1 MGVVVEM
8 GGGSAEV
15 CQHSAP
21 PRARAAYGMM
31 APAPCTVV
39 PRRRGSRLRRTL
51 PRLCL
56 LALALAFCLLLQRHS
71 QEEGH
76 RDRRPHVERGIG
88 PTRAHVQSRL
98 FRSFS
103 GSELFAHASREAR
116 RRPICLTELPGA
128 AAATSPTGAWR
139 PETVSLQ
146 HYGFDWLRQ
155 HHGLHSVY
163 AASSSRLLEDQT
175 DSDWG
180 GLPEVQMQFD
190 VFLDSIVG
198 GKKPRYDYVKML
210 DRTVQR
216 GGPYAESFHVLG
228 QLILSE
234 LRAALVKAGI
244 WHPEDLNWSIWI
256 GAKGSAT
263 AMHVDDHSFNM
274 LYVVSGLK
282 RLVLIDD
289 SHPFE
294 CEEPEQSPTACWVER
309 DILTEP
315 PPYAREVLL
324 HAGEALVLPPS
335 QWHAVENLEPT
346 IAFGI
351 NEDASCSLR
360 EYARLTGPYTGFTL

>member
-1 MGVVVEM
+1 MQPVFCAD
-8 GGGSAEV
+8 S
-15 CQHSAP
+15 QDSAP
-21 PRARAAYGMM
+21 PASEALSSPRHAPLRLM

-39 PRRRGSRLRRTL
+39 PRRRDSRLRRTL

-56 LALALAFCLLLQRHS
+56 LALALYSAFCLWPQWHS
-71 QEEGH
+71 QAE
-76 RDRRPHVERGIG
+76 
-88 PTRAHVQSRL
+88 
-98 FRSFS
+98 
-103 GSELFAHASREAR
+103 
-116 RRPICLTELPGA
+116 RRPICPTELPEA
-128 AAATSPTGAWR
+128 AAATSPSGAWR

-155 HHGLHSVY
+155 HHGLHFVY

-175 DSDWG
+175 DSDNG

-190 VFLDSIVG
+190 SFLDSIVG

-216 GGPYAESFHVLG
+216 GGPYAEPFRVLG

-244 WHPEDLNWSIWI
+244 WHPQDLSWSLWI

-263 AMHVDDHSFNM
+263 AMHVDDHSFNV

-324 HAGEALVLPPS
+324 HAGEAFVLPPA

-360 EYARLTGPYTGFTL
+360 EYARLTGPHTGFTL